1 VSAQDTIVFLIVVGL
16 RFGIPLLI
24 PRFPLPAIVAAL
36 VLDAADQTIF
46 QQFTDIDTT
55 ETGSY
60 QSYDKALDIYY
71 LTIAYVST
79 MRNWGGGI
87 AFSVAR
93 FLWYYRLVGVVLF
106 ESLGYRWLLL
116 VFPNTFEYYFIA
128 IEAYKLSRNH
138 LKLSNKTI
146 ITIAAAIWIFI
157 KLPQE
162 YWIHV
167 AKLDF
172 TNFMKHTVFGLE
184 STGTDPRNG
193 ADLYDQGWGEAI
205 SNRPLVAIGLVVLIV
220 ALLALIRTLLR
231 KLPPRDWERTI
242 DADVQGRHLGWE
254 PPAERAEPTAAFGW
268 PFAEKVALTSM
279 IAIIFSHVLP
289 GVEASPLQI
298 VISVAVVIAALTL
311 VSEWLARREVS
322 WRSTGT
328 QFVTMSV
335 LGLGLTI
342 LYWALLGGDDD
353 QLRLGNT
360 LFFVL
365 LLTLVMVLFDRYRHI
380 GVEHQ
385 RLRGWRRE
393 RSAV

>member
-1 VSAQDTIVFLIVVGL
+1 MSAQDTIVFLIVVAL
-16 RFGIPLLI
+16 RFAIPLLI
-24 PRFPLPAIVAAL
+24 PRFPLPAIIAAL

-87 AFSVAR
+87 AFSVGR
-93 FLWYYRLVGVVLF
+93 FLWYYRLLGVVLF

-138 LKLSNKTI
+138 LKLSNKAI
-146 ITIAAAIWIFI
+146 ISIAAAIWVFI

-172 TNFMKHTVFGLE
+172 TNFMKHTVFGLDP
-184 STGTDPRNG
+184 TGVDPRNG

-205 SNRPLVAIGLVVLIV
+205 GNRPLVAVGLVVLIV
-220 ALLALIRTLLR
+220 ALLALIRVLLR
-231 KLPPRDWERTI
+231 KLPARDWDRTI

-254 PPAERAEPTAAFGW
+254 PPAKLAEPLAAFGW
-268 PFAEKVALTSM
+268 PFAEKVALAAM
-279 IAIIFSHVLP
+279 ISIIFSHVLP
-289 GVEASPLQI
+289 GIEPAALRTI
-298 VISVAVVIAALTL
+298 IAVAVFVAGLTL

-328 QFVTMSV
+328 QFVSMAV
-335 LGLGLTI
+335 IGLGLTI
-342 LYWALLGGDDD
+342 LYWALLGGDR
-353 QLRLGNT
+353 QLQLGNT

-365 LLTLVMVLFDRYRHI
+365 LLTLVLTLFDRYRDV
-380 GVEHQ
+380 GLEHQ

-393 RSAV
+393 RSVA

>member
-1 VSAQDTIVFLIVVGL
+1 MSAQDTIVFLVVVGL

-87 AFSVAR
+87 AFNVGR

-138 LKLSNKTI
+138 LKLANKTV
-146 ITIAAAIWIFI
+146 ITIAATIWIFI

-184 STGTDPRNG
+184 PSGTDPRNG
-193 ADLYDQGWGEAI
+193 ADVYDQTWGDAI
-205 SNRPLVAIGLVVLIV
+205 SNRPWIAVAVVVLIV
-220 ALLALIRTLLR
+220 ALLALIRTLMR
-231 KLPPRDWERTI
+231 KLPPRDWERTV

-254 PPAERAEPTAAFGW
+254 PPAERAEPLAVFGW
-268 PFAEKVALTSM
+268 PFVEKVALASM
-279 IAIIFSHVLP
+279 ITIIFSHVLP
-289 GVEASPLQI
+289 GIEVAAVRTI
-298 VISVAVVIAALTL
+298 IAVAVFIAGLTL

-328 QFVTMSV
+328 QFVSMAV
-335 LGLGLTI
+335 IGLGLTI
-342 LYWALLGGDDD
+342 LYWALLGGDREL
-353 QLRLGNT
+353 QLGNT

-365 LLTLVMVLFDRYRHI
+365 LLTLVLVLFDRYRDI
-380 GVEHQ
+380 ALEHQ
-385 RLRGWRRE
+385 RERGGRRE
-393 RSAV
+393 RSAA